1 MVPGTE
7 QSSWERKRYVFLSG
21 RYLRIGQVRSTQR
34 QGEKVCLAWASP
46 PARLLQVA
54 LLSASQAPSTPG
66 LRPSVQSQ
74 TPRSGKREHSSLQE
88 TGRRGG
94 LEKGEGQ
101 QKKAGAD
108 PQQCACLILFPCS
121 PRSCRDSPICIWT
134 SPPSSVL
141 LFVFPNPSSQLTQS
155 LSVINQPLAPF
166 FCFFFW
172 TTSKAQRPRHYLKA
186 QNPRCRPIDRPPPTD
201 KSPPSRLRVDNF
213 APLETPNLPTKVQGQ
228 ACRSLIFRNLAL
240 PVTSQR
246 LIFLRQ
252 RSNPHAPTRT
262 PPKRTEN
269 TPRND

>member
-1 MVPGTE
+1 MSRALNSPVGR
-7 QSSWERKRYVFLSG
+7 ERG
-21 RYLRIGQVRSTQR
+21 RYSCQVPTN
-34 QGEKVCLAWASP
+34 
-46 PARLLQVA
+46 
-54 LLSASQAPSTPG
+54 G
-66 LRPSVQSQ
+66 LRPLPASVLQSSPKLPGQ
-74 TPRSGKREHSSLQE
+74 AGGSTPVSRRREDVADWKRV
-88 TGRRGG
+88 
-94 LEKGEGQ
+94 KGSK
-101 QKKAGAD
+101 KKAGAD

-134 SPPSSVL
+134 RPPSSVL
-141 LFVFPNPSSQLTQS
+141 LFVFPNPSSQLTHS
-155 LSVINQPLAPF
+155 FSVINQPLAPF

-172 TTSKAQRPRHYLKA
+172 TTSELQRPRYYLKA
-186 QNPRCRPIDRPPPTD
+186 QNPRRRPIDRPPPTD

-213 APLETPNLPTKVQGQ
+213 APVETPNLPTKVQGQ